1 MLSGQNRAAFKTPF
15 FSKKELNR
23 ALYFLRFKIPFS
35 FSLLKKFKSSSFEYS
50 NFKTYFGK
58 DDKDGLILVK
68 ACRQCFKKGLIFFLR
83 QDGRKSYSWQH
94 LLYR

>member
-1 MLSGQNRAAFKTPF
+1 MPF

-23 ALYFLRFKIPFS
+23 ALYFLRFKIPFFFPS
-35 FSLLKKFKSSSFEYS
+35 EEFKSSSFEYS

-58 DDKDGLILVK
+58 YGKDGLILVK
-68 ACRQCFKKGLIFFLR
+68 SLSKMLQKGSDFFPPRRQEILNN
-83 QDGRKSYSWQH
+83 SWQH